1 MAVCWR
7 QRRRVTM
14 ASLAMLCAVSLGC
27 GDPDVGAQAAGDV
40 VIERVSDP
48 LRVVEIDVGR
58 AIGPDNRII
67 EPADEFRTNDTIYA
81 SIVMHGRADAA
92 TLIARWKQ
100 ASGKLVDET
109 VRTVSPVG
117 ETIVEFHLMQPS
129 GWAKGAYTVEIVL
142 DGATVGREEFEV
154 S

>member
-1 MAVCWR
+1 MSVRWR
-7 QRRRVTM
+7 QLRRVTR
-14 ASLAMLCAVSLGC
+14 AGLAILATVTLGC
-27 GDPDVGAQAAGDV
+27 RADAGEEAGGEI

-48 LRVVEIDVGR
+48 LRVVEIDMGR
-58 AIGPDNRII
+58 AIGPDNRVI
-67 EPADEFRTNDTIYA
+67 EPVHEFRTNDTIYA
-81 SIVMHGRADAA
+81 SIVMRGQADAA

-117 ETIVEFHLMQPS
+117 ETIAEFHLVQPS

-142 DGATVGREEFEV
+142 DGAKVGEAEFEV
-154 S
+154 T